1 MTVSSGSYTMLSSG
15 GNINL
20 DAGTYVVSGKFTVS
34 SITCKGK
41 VKLILC
47 DNALLT
53 VNHGIRVNKE
63 NNNAALYIYSQ
74 SYGSSMGK
82 IKSKIDNNSDYFGAA
97 IGSSMKKDQGRIEI
111 HGGHIYAEAR
121 EKASE
126 LGESGGGA
134 GIGSGRDASGASV
147 IIHGGNIE
155 ARGGDYAA
163 GIGSGC
169 EYLFNDGR
177 NGGQLNIQGGHVE
190 AYGGID
196 GVGIGGGEDA
206 DGGIIEIS
214 GGYVYA
220 EGKDYGAGIGG
231 GEAGDGGDVTI
242 TGGTVIAKS
251 GILGKTGM
259 RGIGPGYDC
268 TIPMRPRPSTP
279 SAPSSRFSKGCQVKT
294 EAM

>member
-1 MTVSSGSYTMLSSG
+1 MKKIKILFTLLVISILLIASNTNIKAFNSEIGPVQT
-15 GNINL
+15 GNEGNYNGY
-20 DAGTYVVSGKFTVS
+20 DYMPFKKTS
-34 SITCKGK
+34 
-41 VKLILC
+41 
-47 DNALLT
+47 
-53 VNHGIRVNKE
+53 NKE

-155 ARGGDYAA
+155 AYGGDYAA

-196 GVGIGGGEDA
+196 G
-206 DGGIIEIS
+206 
-214 GGYVYA
+214 
-220 EGKDYGAGIGG
+220 AGIGG
-231 GEAGDGGDVTI
+231 GEADDGGDVTI

>member
-20 DAGTYVVSGKFTVS
+20 DAGTYVVSGKLTVS

-196 GVGIGGGEDA
+196 G
-206 DGGIIEIS
+206 
-214 GGYVYA
+214 
-220 EGKDYGAGIGG
+220 AGIGG
-231 GEAGDGGDVTI
+231 GEAGDGGDVN
-242 TGGTVIAKS
+242 GDGTVSVADVTLLVNIIIGNEDETSIQNADINGDGTISIADVTALTDIILNES
-251 GILGKTGM
+251 INIMNVVVYGAEGI
-259 RGIGPGYDC
+259 
-268 TIPMRPRPSTP
+268 
-279 SAPSSRFSKGCQVKT
+279 RF
-294 EAM
+294 E

>member
-20 DAGTYVVSGKFTVS
+20 DAGTYVVSGKLTVS

-82 IKSKIDNNSDYFGAA
+82 IKSKIDNNSDCFGAA

-134 GIGSGRDASGASV
+134 GIG
-147 IIHGGNIE
+147 
-155 ARGGDYAA
+155 
-163 GIGSGC
+163 
-169 EYLFNDGR
+169 
-177 NGGQLNIQGGHVE
+177 
-190 AYGGID
+190 
-196 GVGIGGGEDA
+196 GGEDA

-231 GEAGDGGDVTI
+231 GEAGDGGDVN
-242 TGGTVIAKS
+242 GDGTVSVADVTLLVNIIIGNEDETSIQNADINGDGTISIADVTALTDIILNES
-251 GILGKTGM
+251 INIMNVVVYGAEGI
-259 RGIGPGYDC
+259 
-268 TIPMRPRPSTP
+268 
-279 SAPSSRFSKGCQVKT
+279 RF
-294 EAM
+294 E